1 MLKKLN
7 IYNILF
13 LDLETVPD
21 FTDYES
27 LPLPVKNLWDKKS
40 VVIGKENESP
50 AEIYR
55 KAGLYAEFGRI
66 ICVSVGIINNKEE
79 RNFFRIKSFFNR
91 DEKKLLIEFSEML
104 SNYSDRKEILLCA
117 HNGKEFDFPF
127 LARRML
133 INGIDIPDILD
144 TSGKKV
150 WEHKFLDTMD
160 LWRFGN
166 YKHYTSL
173 ELLTHLFGIETPKDE
188 MDGSKVADV
197 FWKDNDLNRIVRYCE
212 KDVLSVA
219 QLLLRFKGLEL
230 IDPEDIQSV

>member
-21 FTDYES
+21 FADYES

-40 VVIGKENESP
+40 AVIRKENESP